1 MQLEQGNVVV
11 EGLAV
16 VVVVDVGGGHPECLR
31 PRGPVL
37 LREVMVPDTHVDRV
51 TRPNNAE
58 TENMNSYYGPS
69 LLGKVKKKI

>member
-58 TENMNSYYGPS
+58 TENMNSYHIMDHLCYG
-69 LLGKVKKKI
+69 VQRT